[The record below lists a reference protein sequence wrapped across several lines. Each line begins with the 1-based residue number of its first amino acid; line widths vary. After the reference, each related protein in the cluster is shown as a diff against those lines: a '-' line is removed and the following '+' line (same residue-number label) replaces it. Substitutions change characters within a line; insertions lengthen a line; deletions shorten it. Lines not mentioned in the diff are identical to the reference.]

1 MSENRADVLVIG
13 GGIAGMTAAIE
24 AAEAGCTAVIV
35 EKSPTLGGRVAQMN
49 QYFPKLCPP
58 ACGLEINYRRLRAN
72 PRVEVLTLAEV
83 DGVAGSPG
91 EYDVKVKIAPR
102 YVTADCT
109 ACGDCVKACPAE
121 RADEHNCGLSKTKAI
136 YLPHASAYPQR
147 FVIDS
152 AACRKGCGAC
162 VQACK
167 YGAIDLKQQPE
178 SRTYRVS
185 AVVAATGWAP
195 YDAAKLENLGGGK
208 CRNVVTNLALERLS
222 AADGPTGGKILRPS
236 DGKPPRS
243 IAFVQCAGSRD
254 ENHLPYCSGVCCTAA
269 LKQATYVRALY
280 PDAKITM
287 FYIDVRTTGR
297 LEEFFTRVAA
307 ETGIELVKGKVA
319 KIEEAPGTG
328 DVLLSAEDAMAGTKC
343 VRQAEMAVLATGLV
357 PQTAGLPAGFATD
370 EFGFIAGG
378 PAGFYAAGCVRR
390 PAEVSAVV
398 RDGTR
403 TALKALQSTAQA
415 VERSAQHA

>member
-24 AAEAGCTAVIV
+24 AAEAGCGAVIV
-35 EKSPTLGGRVAQMN
+35 EKSATLGGRVAQMH

-72 PRVEVLTLAEV
+72 ARVEVLTLATVENV
-83 DGVAGSPG
+83 TGSPG
-91 EYDVKVKIAPR
+91 AYDVTVRIAPR

-109 ACGDCVKACPAE
+109 ACGECAKACPAE

-136 YLPHASAYPQR
+136 YLPHGSAYPQR
-147 FVIDS
+147 FVVDA
-152 AACRKGCGAC
+152 AACQKGCDAC

-167 YGAIDLKQQPE
+167 YSAIDLKQQAWK
-178 SRTYRVS
+178 RTYRVS
-185 AVVAATGWAP
+185 SIVAATGWAP
-195 YDAAKLENLGGGK
+195 YDAAKLDNLGGGK
-208 CRNVVTNLALERLS
+208 IQNVVTNVILERLA

-236 DGKPPRS
+236 DGKAPRS

-280 PDAKITM
+280 PDAQIKM
-287 FYIDVRTTGR
+287 FYIDVRTVGR
-297 LEEFFTRVAA
+297 LEEFFTKAAA

-319 KIEEAPGTG
+319 KIEEVPGTA
-328 DVLLSAEDAMAGTKC
+328 DVKLSAEDVMAGTKSTYQ
-343 VRQAEMAVLATGLV
+343 VEMAVLATGLV

-370 EFGFIAGG
+370 EFGFLTNGKSSLC
-378 PAGFYAAGCVRR
+378 AAGSVRR
-390 PAEVSAVV
+390 PVDVSAAVK
-398 RDGTR
+398 DGTR
-403 TALKALQSTAQA
+403 AALKALQSAA
-415 VERSAQHA
+415 HAAEGSAQHA